1 VGKVVDPAST
11 RKLAILFA
19 DVSGSTT
26 LYEKLGD
33 RTALAAVESVI
44 EILKRAV
51 ASNRGRVVKTIGD
64 EVMAVFDTADLAF
77 QAAVDMQTHTD
88 ELPAINEVKLGIRIG
103 FHAGPVLEERGDVFG
118 DAVNTA
124 ARMAGLAK
132 SGQIIT
138 SGPTV
143 DALSPTLREG
153 IRDLDALPVKGN
165 LDEIRVSE
173 VLWQDGGETTM
184 MAPRGTGLAAASTVL
199 RLEHG
204 GKVLRMEPGGK
215 STFVVGR
222 DPGNDVVIADKMA
235 SRVHGRIERRR
246 DRFYYVDQSTNGT
259 YVTNEGDSELVI
271 KRDQIMLRSRGRM
284 CFGPSSA
291 DAEAEVVAFF
301 LE

>member
-1 VGKVVDPAST
+1 M
-11 RKLAILFA
+11 L
-19 DVSGSTT
+19 
-26 LYEKLGD
+26 
-33 RTALAAVESVI
+33 

-51 ASNRGRVVKTIGD
+51 ARNRGRVVKTIGD

-153 IRDLDALPVKGN
+153 MRDLDALPVKGK

-184 MAPRGTGLAAASTVL
+184 MAPRGTGLGGGLGDPPPRARRQGAADGAGWEVDV
-199 RLEHG
+199 RRRE
-204 GKVLRMEPGGK
+204 
-215 STFVVGR
+215 
-222 DPGNDVVIADKMA
+222 DAGNDVVIADKMA

-259 YVTNEGDSELVI
+259 YVTNEGDTELVI

-284 CFGPSSA
+284 SFGHSSA